1 VTKQPLLNSLD
12 HFLDPGSQPGE
23 GAPNTMGK
31 NVSVFGAISYS
42 RAVQISA
49 GIRIP
54 WRAS

>member
-1 VTKQPLLNSLD
+1 MTKQPLLNSLD